1 MLWSFFEGF
10 SVTSFLVSY
19 IFSSAWL
26 SSFFDGS
33 SVTPLFVCYIF
44 GDAHLFRI
52 FRVHFFLAV
61 GRD

>member
-19 IFSSAWL
+19 IFSSARLW
-26 SSFFDGS
+26 SFFDGS

-44 GDAHLFRI
+44 SDAHLLGI
-52 FRVHFFLAV
+52 FRVYFFFAV
-61 GRD
+61 GR